1 MSWLTPLGFLGLIG
15 LVVLIIIYII
25 RPNFQNK
32 IISSTFVWKLSLRY
46 KKKKLPLSKL
56 RNILLFICQVLII
69 SLAATI
75 LAQPIIAAENEES
88 NTEKVVIIDASA
100 SMMTTTDYDT
110 RFERAVDMVRELAD
124 EVAETNGKISII
136 LAHDTASFLVRDAGA
151 DQGDV
156 INDELDKL
164 VDASLGIP
172 CTYGTPDISGAIK
185 LAEEIT
191 SVSTD
196 VEVLLYTDTNY
207 IDSKDVKIVPVI
219 DPSDWNA
226 AILDV
231 RAINDENFYRIEID
245 VACYGGIDADID
257 IVCTVSGVNV
267 DKSELELN
275 ATARCKNGEITT
287 LVFSPTDP
295 DAFAEDERIYS
306 YESIS
311 VKTTEREYASVYL
324 E

>member
-88 NTEKVVIIDASA
+88 STEKVVIIDASA

-124 EVAETNGKISII
+124 EVAEKNGKISII

-164 VDASLGIP
+164 VDA
-172 CTYGTPDISGAIK
+172 
-185 LAEEIT
+185 
-191 SVSTD
+191 
-196 VEVLLYTDTNY
+196 
-207 IDSKDVKIVPVI
+207 
-219 DPSDWNA
+219 
-226 AILDV
+226 
-231 RAINDENFYRIEID
+231 
-245 VACYGGIDADID
+245 
-257 IVCTVSGVNV
+257 
-267 DKSELELN
+267 
-275 ATARCKNGEITT
+275 
-287 LVFSPTDP
+287 
-295 DAFAEDERIYS
+295 
-306 YESIS
+306 
-311 VKTTEREYASVYL
+311 
-324 E
+324 